1 MKAIKKNLK
10 LILIKSKLA
19 IMEYFEYRTSLF
31 FYTLGS
37 FTWSLGGVLTQ
48 KFLFDQIQILKGWT
62 FGEIA
67 LLNAIYNFA
76 FAFFIM
82 FSWGAVYGEFRR
94 AVREGGLD
102 TVITKPMP
110 HRLMLTFGSFD
121 IVGFLHLIPS
131 TAILILAFKIQA
143 FHFGIIRVSLCLFYF
158 LLGQFII
165 NSIIYL
171 FYASTF
177 WLTSAEHISS
187 AFWSIEG
194 LSKTPLEILPKSLR
208 IFLLTL
214 IPIGFVA
221 YIPTKALM
229 GELSPWFLVYT
240 IIFVII
246 LELINRT
253 VWKAGLRRYE
263 SVSS

>member
-1 MKAIKKNLK
+1 
-10 LILIKSKLA
+10 
-19 IMEYFEYRTSLF
+19 MEYFEYRTSLI
-31 FYTLGS
+31 FYTIGS
-37 FTWSLGGVLTQ
+37 FTWSLGSIFLQ
-48 KFLFDQIQILKGWT
+48 KFLFDQIKTIKGWT

-102 TVITKPMP
+102 SVITKPIP
-110 HRLMLTFGSFD
+110 HRLMMTFGHFD
-121 IVGFLHLIPS
+121 ITGLFHLIPS
-131 TAILILAFKIQA
+131 TAILILAFEVQS
-143 FHFGIIRVSLCLFYF
+143 FNFEIINILLCLAYF
-158 LLGQFII
+158 LIGQFVI
-165 NSIIYL
+165 NSIVYL

-177 WLTSAEHISS
+177 WLTSAEHISA
-187 AFWSIEG
+187 AFWSIESQ
-194 LSKTPLEILPKSLR
+194 SKTPLEILPKSLK

-214 IPIGFVA
+214 IPVGFIA

-229 GELSPWFLVYT
+229 GDLSPWFLLYT
-240 IIFVII
+240 VIFVII

-253 VWKAGLRRYE
+253 VWKAGLKRYE
-263 SVSS
+263 SASS